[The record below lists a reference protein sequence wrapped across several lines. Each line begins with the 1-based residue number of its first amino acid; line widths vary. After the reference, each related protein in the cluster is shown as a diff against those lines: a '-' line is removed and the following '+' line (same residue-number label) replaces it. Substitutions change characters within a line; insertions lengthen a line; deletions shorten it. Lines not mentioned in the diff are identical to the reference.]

1 MENEMAKDPS
11 EHVAGYL
18 AAGAACAAVLVLLTL
33 VSVSPT
39 WASEVT
45 YRVVG
50 VAANDVLN
58 VRDRPGVP
66 GSRIVGVLAPGAT
79 GIVWDGQQGRSA
91 DGGLWWRILHPN
103 IPQGG
108 WVNERF
114 LAEEAR
120 APVHAEE
127 PPGSLFKDHTAH
139 ERPYRVVGVAS
150 NDVLNIRSGPG
161 TSHGIVGT
169 AAPGTGNIWITGR
182 IRMLPSGSVWVELR
196 DSRLPGGVGW
206 VNGRFLAPH

>member
-1 MENEMAKDPS
+1 MASHSS
-11 EHVAGYL
+11 ESTIGISAI
-18 AAGAACAAVLVLLTL
+18 GAACAAALALWLLASASL
-33 VSVSPT
+33 A
-39 WASEVT
+39 WGSEVT

-50 VAANDVLN
+50 VAGNDVLN

-66 GSRIVGVLAPGAT
+66 GSRIVGVLPPGST
-79 GIVWDGQQGRSA
+79 GIVWSGQQGRSA
-91 DGGLWWRILHPN
+91 DGASWWRILHPN
-103 IPQGG
+103 VPQGG
-108 WVNERF
+108 WVNARF
-114 LAEEAR
+114 LTEEPHLPAQ
-120 APVHAEE
+120 AQE

-150 NDVLNIRSGPG
+150 NDVLSIRSGAG

-169 AAPGTGNIWITGR
+169 AAPGATGIWITGR
-182 IRMLPSGSVWVELR
+182 IQTLPSGAVWVQLR